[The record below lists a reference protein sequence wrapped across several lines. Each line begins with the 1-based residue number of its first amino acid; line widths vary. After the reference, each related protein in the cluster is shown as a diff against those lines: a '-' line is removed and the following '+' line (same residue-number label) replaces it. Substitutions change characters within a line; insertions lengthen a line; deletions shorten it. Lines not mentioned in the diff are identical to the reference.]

1 VFETPAAA
9 ALSAVLQVFLREVS
23 VASPLALLLLGG
35 SAFTVQHET
44 GTVLLDGWLQIRVPA
59 ATAVLIK
66 RLRQA
71 LEQVLAATVAVSAS
85 GTGSRQQQQQ
95 GHGLLGRESMA
106 VMGLVQQLLAAE
118 VVEAG
123 R

>member
-1 VFETPAAA
+1 
-9 ALSAVLQVFLREVS
+9 LLLLQVFLREVS

-35 SAFTVQHET
+35 SAFTVQHEA

-71 LEQVLAATVAVSAS
+71 LEQVLAATVAVSA
-85 GTGSRQQQQQ
+85 GGGGGRQQQQQQQ

-118 VVEAG
+118 LVEAG

>member
-1 VFETPAAA
+1 
-9 ALSAVLQVFLREVS
+9 VLQVFLREVS

-35 SAFTVQHET
+35 SAFTVQHEA

-66 RLRQA
+66 RLRQT

-85 GTGSRQQQQQ
+85 GTGGRQQQQ

>member
-1 VFETPAAA
+1 
-9 ALSAVLQVFLREVS
+9 VLQVFLREVS

-35 SAFTVQHET
+35 SAFTVQHEA

-66 RLRQA
+66 RLRQV
-71 LEQVLAATVAVSAS
+71 LEQVLAATVAVSA
-85 GTGSRQQQQQ
+85 GGGGGRQQQQ

-118 VVEAG
+118 VVEAS

>member
-1 VFETPAAA
+1 
-9 ALSAVLQVFLREVS
+9 VFLREVS

-35 SAFTVQHET
+35 SAFTVQHEA
-44 GTVLLDGWLQIRVPA
+44 GTVLLDSWLQIRVPA

-71 LEQVLAATVAVSAS
+71 LEQVLAATVAVTA
-85 GTGSRQQQQQ
+85 GGGGGRQQQQQ
-95 GHGLLGRESMA
+95 GHGLLGKESMA
-106 VMGLVQQLLAAE
+106 VMGLVQQLLASE